1 VGKTN
6 AQWHAAN
13 RMPKNPTDAQRVQ
26 WHMRHAEYCK
36 CRPIPKSVQALIDAK
51 RESPVATAGYS
62 GKPLLQKLGVK
73 EGFHVRLIDAPAS
86 IAPLITASGAHF
98 QSRANASTDLVHLF
112 VTKQSK
118 LAQQLKSLRAL
129 LRPDAT
135 VWVSWPK
142 KSSKVL
148 TDVTE
153 DSIRAVALPMGWV
166 DIKVCAVDTTWSGL
180 KLVVRKE
187 LR

>member
-13 RMPKNPTDAQRVQ
+13 RMPKNATDTQRVQ
-26 WHMRHAEYCK
+26 WHMRHAAYCK

-51 RESPVATAGYS
+51 RESAVATAGYS
-62 GKPLLQKLGVK
+62 RKPLAHKLGLK
-73 EGFHVRLIDAPAS
+73 EGFRVRLIDAPDS
-86 IAPLITASGAHF
+86 IAPLITASGVHF
-98 QSRANASTDLVHLF
+98 QTRTNASTDLVHLF

-142 KSSKVL
+142 KNSKVL

-153 DSIRAVALPMGWV
+153 DTIRATALPLGWV
-166 DIKVCAVDTTWSGL
+166 DIKVCAVDTTWSAL